1 MSNSPEPFEAPTG
14 PPGRAPRQEPA
25 GRPSSS
31 PPAVEQPRPASI
43 APVRRFPLLPEYRA
57 AAEVWLDPEQDTAA
71 VTAQDAACTVLLRDS
86 PQGVETYLC
95 AHELRSPFGSVAFPG
110 GRVIGADDDPM
121 PWSGPTGKQ
130 WASLLQEDVGDAR
143 RAVMAAARTLFVST
157 GVLLAGRRSDSTI
170 TMTGGHDWMSV
181 REEVAAGERS
191 LADLLLERR
200 LVLRTELLRPMARWV
215 TAEFVHRRFDLRCFL
230 VILPERQHPSPLRSR
245 DRPGAWVSPEQI
257 LRARQADTGFAAAAR
272 SGEPGLTAQEALG
285 GCEPHPDL
293 HRLLTPFTL
302 LLLEDLAGAGSAI
315 AAAAHRPRLA
325 PRMARLDRDDDGRL
339 CFAVDRPAG
348 GRRRR

>member
-1 MSNSPEPFEAPTG
+1 MSNSPEPLEAPTG
-14 PPGRAPRQEPA
+14 PSGRAPQEEPA
-25 GRPSSS
+25 GRPSSY
-31 PPAVEQPRPASI
+31 PPKLEQRRPDSI

-57 AAEVWLDPEQDTAA
+57 AAELWLDPEQDTAP
-71 VTAQDAACTVLLRDS
+71 VTPLDAACTVLLRDS
-86 PQGVETYLC
+86 PQGVQTYLC

-110 GRVIGADDDPM
+110 GRVTGADDDPV
-121 PWSGPTGKQ
+121 PWSGPTSKQ
-130 WASLLQEDVGDAR
+130 WAGLLQEDVGDAR

-181 REEVAAGERS
+181 REDVAAGES
-191 LADLLLERR
+191 SMAELLHERR

-230 VILPERQHPSPLRSR
+230 VILPERQEPSPLRSR

-257 LRARQADTGFAAAAR
+257 LRARETDTGFAEAAR
-272 SGEPGLTAQEALG
+272 SGDPGLTAREALAG
-285 GCEPHPDL
+285 AEPHADL

-302 LLLEDLAGAGSAI
+302 LLLEDLAGAGCAI
-315 AAAAHRPRLA
+315 AAAAHRPHLA

-339 CFAVDRPAG
+339 CFAVDRRSG

>member
-1 MSNSPEPFEAPTG
+1 M
-14 PPGRAPRQEPA
+14 
-25 GRPSSS
+25 
-31 PPAVEQPRPASI
+31 
-43 APVRRFPLLPEYRA
+43 RRFPLLPEYRA
-57 AAEVWLDPEQDTAA
+57 AAELWLDPEQDTAP

-95 AHELRSPFGSVAFPG
+95 THELRSPFGSVAFPG

-130 WASLLQEDVGDAR
+130 WAGLLQEDVGDAR
-143 RAVMAAARTLFVST
+143 RAVMAAARTLFVTT

-170 TMTGGHDWMSV
+170 ATSGGHDWMSV

-191 LADLLLERR
+191 MAELMVERR
-200 LVLRTELLRPMARWV
+200 LLLRTELLRPMAHWV
-215 TAEFVHRRFDLRCFL
+215 TAQFVHRRFDLRCFL
-230 VILPERQHPSPLRSR
+230 VILPERQEPSPLRSR

-257 LRARQADTGFAAAAR
+257 LRARRDDTGFAAAAR
-272 SGEPGLTAQEALG
+272 SGDPGLTAREALG
-285 GCEPHPDL
+285 GAEPRPDL

-315 AAAAHRPRLA
+315 AAAAHRPHLA
-325 PRMARLDRDDDGRL
+325 PRMARLDRDDDGQL
-339 CFAVDRPAG
+339 CFAVDRRSG